1 MNINGIAQLAG
12 VSRATVSRY
21 LNNGYVSKEKR
32 ELIAK
37 AIEETGYVPSQ
48 EARQLRTGKSKL
60 VCVIIPKINSESVSR
75 MISGIT
81 DVLNASGRQVL
92 LANTDNDERAEVK
105 YLRLFSKRTRVDGV
119 ILIATILTDAH
130 RKAIDSLNVPLV
142 LLGQQ
147 VEGTAC
153 VFHDDYRAV
162 RDMTRTVLKT
172 SKHPGYIG
180 VTERDVAAG
189 RMRHQGFLDACAQ
202 VGRPVRSEAQETAS
216 FNMDSG
222 YFACERLME
231 AAPDTDAIV
240 CATDYIAFGA
250 IACLREYGH
259 RVPEDVQVTGV
270 GDSDLSR
277 VTTPSLSTAHLYYRT
292 SGQEAARMLISAL
305 DESDDGPRARELK
318 MGYEIHLRNST
329 R

>member
-1 MNINGIAQLAG
+1 MDINGIAQLAG

-37 AIEETGYVPSQ
+37 VIEETGYVPSQ

-92 LANTDNDERAEVK
+92 LANTDNDERAEVE

-162 RDMTRTVLKT
+162 RDMTTPCSR
-172 SKHPGYIG
+172 
-180 VTERDVAAG
+180 R
-189 RMRHQGFLDACAQ
+189 
-202 VGRPVRSEAQETAS
+202 AS
-216 FNMDSG
+216 
-222 YFACERLME
+222 
-231 AAPDTDAIV
+231 
-240 CATDYIAFGA
+240 
-250 IACLREYGH
+250 
-259 RVPEDVQVTGV
+259 
-270 GDSDLSR
+270 
-277 VTTPSLSTAHLYYRT
+277 TPA
-292 SGQEAARMLISAL
+292 ISA
-305 DESDDGPRARELK
+305 
-318 MGYEIHLRNST
+318 
-329 R
+329 